1 MSSEP
6 STSTATLKRTLKPR
20 WVFAIALGSAVG
32 WGAFILPFDWL
43 DAGGWG
49 GTLLGFLIGGALI
62 AVIGLSYGSVI
73 SALPVT
79 GGGVAFAL
87 ASLGRI
93 HAFIAGW
100 CLTLGYAGI
109 VALNASA
116 IALVFRMALP
126 DLMMQVKLYSIAG
139 WDIYLPEVIVST
151 LFLLVFAWINARG
164 VELSGRLQFVA
175 CVVMLLAVAAILI
188 AAVAHFASA
197 DTALPPAFPAE
208 VSPIAAIATIVAFA
222 PWAYVGFDN
231 VPQTAGE
238 FDFSPRKALALL
250 LWGVVAAT
258 FIYMAMTVA
267 TAIAVGDQRA
277 LYADTAWPPAVA
289 ITEVAGPIG
298 MILMLV
304 AVSMGVVTGLNGFYV
319 STSRV
324 LLTMGRAKML
334 PRVFAELHPR
344 WNTPVI
350 GIVFTTLICLVTPWF
365 GRAALLWVV
374 DMTSFGITVAY
385 FYTCYC
391 AFKLGRSGRLPG
403 MSEAQSPTVGL
414 QVIGLLGCAFAI
426 GFMLLLLVPGSPG
439 ALGMPSLI
447 ALGAWVVAGAIFFI
461 LRRKTYFAT
470 PDAELHRSVFH

>member
-1 MSSEP
+1 MRTDSAP
-6 STSTATLKRTLKPR
+6 IPATLKRTLQPR

-43 DAGGWG
+43 DAGGLG

-62 AVIGLSYGSVI
+62 AVIALSYGAVI
-73 SALPVT
+73 RALPVT

-87 ASLGRI
+87 ASLGRT

-116 IALVFRMALP
+116 MALVFRMALP
-126 DLMMQVKLYSIAG
+126 ELMMQVKLYSVAG
-139 WDIYLPEVIVST
+139 WDIYLPEVFVST
-151 LFLLVFAWINARG
+151 LFLLIFAWINARG
-164 VELSGRLQFVA
+164 VELSGRLQFIA
-175 CVVMLLAVAAILI
+175 CVLMLLAVAAILI
-188 AAVAHFASA
+188 AAVAHFTASDVVLA
-197 DTALPPAFPAE
+197 PAFPAD

-238 FDFSPRKALALL
+238 FDFSPRKALMLL
-250 LWGVVAAT
+250 LWGVAAAT

-267 TAIAVGDQRA
+267 TAIAVGDRRE

-289 ITEVAGPIG
+289 ITEIAGPIG

-304 AVSMGVVTGLNGFYV
+304 AVSMGVLTGLNGFYV

-334 PRVFAELHPR
+334 PRAFADLHPR
-344 WNTPVI
+344 WRTPVV

-374 DMTSFGITVAY
+374 DMTSFGITIAY

-391 AFKLGRSGRLPG
+391 AFTLGRKGRLPG
-403 MSEAQSPTVGL
+403 MAEAHTPSVGL
-414 QVIGLLGCAFAI
+414 QVTGMAGCVFAV

-439 ALGMPSLI
+439 ALGVPSLV
-447 ALGAWVVAGAIFFI
+447 ALSAWIVAGAIFFTV
-461 LRRKTYFAT
+461 RRRTYFAT
-470 PDAELHRSVFH
+470 PEPELHRSVFH

>member
-1 MSSEP
+1 MSTDSFVP
-6 STSTATLKRTLKPR
+6 TATLKRTLQPR

-43 DAGGWG
+43 AAGGLG

-62 AVIGLSYGSVI
+62 AVIAMSYGAVI
-73 SALPVT
+73 RALPVT

-87 ASLGRI
+87 ASLGRV
-93 HAFIAGW
+93 HAFVAGW

-116 IALVFRMALP
+116 MSLVFRMAMP
-126 DLMMQVKLYSIAG
+126 DLMMQLKLYSVAG
-139 WDIYLPEVIVST
+139 WDIYLPEVIVSV
-151 LFLLVFAWINARG
+151 LFLLIFAWINARG
-164 VELSGRLQFVA
+164 VALSGRLQFLA
-175 CVVMLLAVAAILI
+175 CVIMLLAVTAIMI
-188 AAVAHFASA
+188 AAGAYFMTGA
-197 DTALPPAFPAE
+197 TPIPPAFPAD
-208 VSPIAAIATIVAFA
+208 VSPVAAIATIVAFA

-238 FDFSPRKALALL
+238 FNFSPRKALALL

-267 TAIAVGDQRA
+267 TAIAVGDQPE

-289 ITEVAGPIG
+289 ITGIAGPIG
-298 MILMLV
+298 MILMLI
-304 AVSMGVVTGLNGFYV
+304 AVSMGVLTGLNGFYV

-334 PRVFAELHPR
+334 PRAFAALHPR
-344 WNTPVI
+344 HGTPVV
-350 GIVFTTLICLVTPWF
+350 GIAFTLLICVVTPWF
-365 GRAALLWVV
+365 GRAALLWIV

-391 AFKLGRSGRLPG
+391 AFQLGRSGRLPG
-403 MSEAQSPTVGL
+403 MTSQQASSAGL
-414 QVIGLLGCAFAI
+414 QATGLIGCAFAVI
-426 GFMLLLLVPGSPG
+426 FMLLLLVPGSPG
-439 ALGMPSLI
+439 ALGAPSLI
-447 ALGAWVVAGAIFFI
+447 ALGAWIVMGVVFF
-461 LRRKTYFAT
+461 LARRKSYLSTS
-470 PDAELHRSVFH
+470 DEELHRSVFH